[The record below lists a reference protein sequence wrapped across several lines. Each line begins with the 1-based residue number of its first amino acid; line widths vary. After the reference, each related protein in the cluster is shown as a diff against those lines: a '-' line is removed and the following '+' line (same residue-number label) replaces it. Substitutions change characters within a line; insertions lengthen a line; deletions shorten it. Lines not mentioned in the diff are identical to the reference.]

1 MTFRRIDDGIP
12 AIQKG
17 IYSGLNTRM
26 MKEQGRDAELTCT
39 PLMYMAA
46 NDDGSGFGSLDSGL
60 AYSLMSLPALDANKN
75 GAVETGE
82 VGDIGQYLD
91 VDQTGKNKGV
101 ITPGEDLAFS
111 MWGDTNQNGISEPDE
126 RIASYG
132 KFMED
137 PEKYGKEVKQ
147 IYDDNNLAEKNG
159 EMGLPSEAAQEADPS
174 QDQARFPQQA
184 CPPPGTQPP
193 CPPPGAQ
200 GPEGPP
206 PAGQAQPVSQANP
219 ASQAGKGE
227 PQNIVQ
233 YLEQMLQNLDE
244 AIAKLEQQGQ
254 SGADPSQDQAKFP
267 QQDGSSASKILENLK
282 KLRDVIQ
289 QLYNMVRANQEQ
301 GAEEG
306 EQEGC
311 QPNRPEGPQPPPPPS
326 ICNSEVNS
334 GNDNGGDQYGGI
346 QNREIT
352 NNIQIIVA
360 SAEEALDLAN
370 QMAA

>member
-1 MTFRRIDDGIP
+1 MTFRKIDDGIP

-17 IYSGLNTRM
+17 ICSGLNTKM
-26 MKEQGRDAELTCT
+26 MREQGRDAELLSK
-39 PLMYMAA
+39 PIMYMAA
-46 NDDGSGFGSLDSGL
+46 NDDGSGYGSLDSGL
-60 AYSLMSLPALDANKN
+60 AYSLMSLPALDTNKS
-75 GAVETGE
+75 GAVETNE
-82 VGDIGQYLD
+82 VGPLGQYLD
-91 VDQTGKNKGV
+91 IDQNGKNKGV
-101 ITPGEDLAFS
+101 ITPAEDLAFS
-111 MWGDTNQNGISEPDE
+111 MWGDTNQNGISEPEE
-126 RIASYG
+126 RVASYG

-137 PEKYGKEVKQ
+137 PEKYGQEVKQ
-147 IYDDNNLAEKNG
+147 IYDDNDLANKNG
-159 EMGLPSEAAQEADPS
+159 EMGLPSEAAQTADPAK
-174 QDQARFPQQA
+174 DQARFPQQA
-184 CPPPGTQPP
+184 CPPQGP
-193 CPPPGAQ
+193 Q

-219 ASQAGKGE
+219 ASQCGKGE

-244 AIAKLEQQGQ
+244 AIANLEQKCQ

-267 QQDGSSASKILENLK
+267 QQDGSSSSKILENLK

-301 GAEEG
+301 GAEDG
-306 EQEGC
+306 EQEAC
-311 QPNRPEGPQPPPPPS
+311 QPNRPEGPPPPPPTS
-326 ICNSEVNS
+326 ICNSEINS

-370 QMAA
+370 KMAA